1 MGIKL
6 LNWKKNCQN
15 LKQNFMIRSKGIYE
29 VEQNFEI
36 RKKSS
41 KLGTKEISKT
51 EKWKQNS

>member
-41 KLGTKEISKT
+41 KLGTKKISKT